1 MQRIKSVRWPA
12 RNIGCDRA
20 YCKLRY
26 VKGAEFPITIGQYYT
41 AQNQA
46 MAIGASAAGALSSCT
61 LTGVMG
67 HTPHM
72 STMGALYTKYRIRG
86 IKLRLT
92 YWQTGGAPVF
102 LFAQATPDQGIVGG
116 GDTAPNPDF
125 IIPSINQLPEQRW
138 AKYRVCQATAAGGR
152 ATSLSVYYSVNRVQG
167 PDAIVKNDLEYTG
180 DMQVASPY
188 FSTGSGDTE
197 RPVRSPW
204 LQFGI
209 GTLAGNVTTTETL
222 VTGVLKVDQTV
233 YCEFFGKRAQV
244 Q

>member
-12 RNIGCDRA
+12 RNIGGDRA

-26 VKGAEFPITIGQYYT
+26 VKGAEFPITLGQYYT

-67 HTPHM
+67 HTPHL

-86 IKLRLT
+86 IKLRLS

-102 LFAQATPDQGIVGG
+102 LFAQATPDQGVVGG

-125 IIPSINQLPEQRW
+125 ILPSINQLPEQRW

-152 ATSLSVYYSVNRVQG
+152 ATNLSVYYSVNRVQG

-180 DMQVASPY
+180 DVLLVCDFVFCVVRCCYFFFVVVISFLHRLCVQVVC
-188 FSTGSGDTE
+188 FCFGDVQWCNVACARLE
-197 RPVRSPW
+197 RS
-204 LQFGI
+204 
-209 GTLAGNVTTTETL
+209 
-222 VTGVLKVDQTV
+222 
-233 YCEFFGKRAQV
+233 
-244 Q
+244 